1 MSRHKQKQISIL
13 VRLILLAICT
23 IYLII
28 DSRNSRITHGTTD
41 MLEDTVSSVNN
52 TSKFTKTMELSCE
65 EWVENRYENYKN
77 NIEYYTKPTEEIKI
91 KIYDIEIPKYIKLD
105 ELESYNIYT
114 KGLESDIYAFEEAY
128 GEILRYKD
136 MVISYQYKNVNSS
149 TEKAKNCYLSSY
161 SLSDNTEIEVGNDI
175 IKLGESIT
183 DIIGTLNKYEFNI
196 GEGVN
201 NTEYENK
208 LSMNSNNWRLTIQ
221 SSEETNIGITICS
234 YDLIGNKQD
243 GLKTISYNLEVITK
257 ESLEDIYNKIST

>member
-28 DSRNSRITHGTTD
+28 DSRNSRITHGTAD

-65 EWVENRYENYKN
+65 KWVENRYENYKN

-114 KGLESDIYAFEEAY
+114 KGLKMTYMHS
-128 GEILRYKD
+128 
-136 MVISYQYKNVNSS
+136 
-149 TEKAKNCYLSSY
+149 EKHM
-161 SLSDNTEIEVGNDI
+161 E
-175 IKLGESIT
+175 
-183 DIIGTLNKYEFNI
+183 KY
-196 GEGVN
+196 
-201 NTEYENK
+201 
-208 LSMNSNNWRLTIQ
+208 
-221 SSEETNIGITICS
+221 
-234 YDLIGNKQD
+234 
-243 GLKTISYNLEVITK
+243 
-257 ESLEDIYNKIST
+257 